1 MINKNGKINMIEE
14 MIKNNDIKEL
24 LRYKIIDSEL
34 NYDYAGKIKLSDNLS
49 GVNNI
54 ENFLEIFKE
63 IVQSV
68 YNLELYMISES
79 DLNLEME
86 EIYIDIDKNIYF
98 KINYLENNENNLK
111 KLFQSM
117 MNRICFSIDDKAR
130 ELLKINNYFNT
141 SNYDIQDLL
150 KILGKKEE
158 IRVENKKNDKVLEI
172 KRLEKKKE
180 KSKYSFNLK
189 NLFGKKEKHI
199 KENNLDSIFKTK

>member
-54 ENFLEIFKE
+54 EKFLEIFKE

>member
-1 MINKNGKINMIEE
+1 M
-14 MIKNNDIKEL
+14 
-24 LRYKIIDSEL
+24 

-111 KLFQSM
+111 NLFQSM

-150 KILGKKEE
+150 KILEKKEE
-158 IRVENKKNDKVLEI
+158 IRVENKKNHKVLEI

>member
-111 KLFQSM
+111 NLFQSM